1 MEPCQPFNSEAVYTP
16 VGPFS
21 HGSAAGDFVFVSGTG
36 GLDRDGDVVSD
47 DVGDQARTMME
58 NSAKILAEH
67 DLTFSDVVK
76 ANIYLVNMDD
86 YGTVNDVYAEYMPE
100 DPPART
106 CVEVS
111 RLPVKER
118 VKIEAIAHTE
128 GAR

>member
-1 MEPCQPFNSEAVYTP
+1 MESCQPFNSEAVYTP

-36 GLDRDGDVVSD
+36 GLDQDGAVVSD
-47 DVGDQARTMME
+47 DVADQARAMME
-58 NSAKILAEH
+58 NTAEILDEH
-67 DLTFSDVVK
+67 DLTFEDVVK

-86 YGTVNDVYAEYMPE
+86 YGKVNDVYAEYMPD

-111 RLPVKER
+111 RLPVQER
-118 VKIEAIAHTE
+118 VKIEAIAYEEDTQ
-128 GAR
+128 